1 MDRQIAEVQS
11 LATKYSK
18 SELGRMVSMGLL
30 DPQKAMMA
38 GMMIDR
44 IQKQNA
50 QPPQTTVAEDVL
62 GLPGMAEKQQQ
73 MQPQPAGV
81 EALPAGNVGE
91 YAGGGIVAFA
101 DGGEA
106 DAPGYAGDRGSWVID
121 PKVQRQRDMQWRLPI
136 LKQELQ
142 EAQAR
147 GNEADVAAIQR
158 EIRRLVPRADADA
171 GIGALVPSVQA
182 AETQTAAP
190 ATDTSAETSSPLGR
204 GMKKLFRMGESTT
217 NAARAYQ
224 TGVAE
229 YDKRIA
235 EVSNKI
241 GELSGPL
248 GLRQQTQEQ
257 KAEFEQ
263 LMKDRQVLMNARNN
277 LAQDIAKYNM
287 IAPSKPGAAAPGAAA
302 KPDTSID
309 QMPLPDEIGTTP
321 KGGKAP
327 PSAEAPAQPA
337 EPSFPGV
344 MKGLKAETIPLPK
357 EKSITELAQ
366 EQEEADKLMGV
377 DKDVFNKL
385 RQDYKKMGGKFAER
399 KDRAAGMALMMFG
412 AGLIGA
418 RRGQEAQAVSRFG
431 QQALIGYMGAM
442 EKINENEDKLDEK
455 LRDLSLAEQTYLRT
469 KSEKA
474 LSEKRALERDI
485 RGVQAKNAELTNQVN
500 VKGAEFTVD
509 WIKNN
514 NPPLYQTLNRIAQ
527 DQRDA
532 GNKGFTTLDAL
543 KDYQGVAKTGEVSRD
558 KAFQEWSGN
567 IMLQSK
573 YPDFESYWAGYKRSM
588 GGGATGGPVDK
599 NNPLLRP

>member
-18 SELGRMVSMGLL
+18 AELGRLVSMGLL

-44 IQKQNA
+44 IQKQNS

-62 GLPGMAEKQQQ
+62 GLPGMAEKRQQQ
-73 MQPQPAGV
+73 AQQQVQQQPQPAGV

-106 DAPGYAGDRGSWVID
+106 DVPGYAGDRESWVID

-171 GIGALVPSVQA
+171 GIGALIPPAQA
-182 AETQTAAP
+182 GETQTTATGAS
-190 ATDTSAETSSPLGR
+190 TDTSSPFGR
-204 GMKKLFRMGESTT
+204 GMKKLFRMGEGTT

-224 TGVAE
+224 SGLET
-229 YDKRIA
+229 YDQRLA
-235 EVSNKI
+235 EVNARL
-241 GELSGPL
+241 GELGGSL
-248 GLRQQTQEQ
+248 GLRQQTAEQ
-257 KAEFEQ
+257 RAEYEQ
-263 LMKDRQVLMNARNN
+263 LMKDRDVLMSARNN
-277 LAQDIAKYNM
+277 LAQDINKYSS
-287 IAPSKPGAAAPGAAA
+287 IAPKKPATPEAAA
-302 KPDTSID
+302 KPEAAPD
-309 QMPLPDEIGTTP
+309 QMPLPEAIPSGP
-321 KGGKAP
+321 KAA
-327 PSAEAPAQPA
+327 PSAAPRE
-337 EPSFPGV
+337 EPGFAGV
-344 MKGLKAETIPLPK
+344 IKGLKAETIPLPEK
-357 EKSITELAQ
+357 KSIAELAA

-442 EKINENEDKLDEK
+442 EKINENEDRLDEK

-485 RGVQAKNAELTNQVN
+485 RATQAKNVELANQVN

-509 WIKNN
+509 WIKTN
-514 NPPLYQTLNRIAQ
+514 NPPLYQTLNRVAE
-527 DQRDA
+527 DQRNA
-532 GNKGFTTLDAL
+532 GNKGYTTLDAL

>member
-1 MDRQIAEVQS
+1 MDRQIAEIQS
-11 LATKYSK
+11 LATKHSK
-18 SELGRMVSMGLL
+18 EELGRMVRMGLL
-30 DPQKAMMA
+30 DAQKAMMA

-62 GLPGMAEKQQQ
+62 GLPGMAEKRQQQ
-73 MQPQPAGV
+73 AQQQAEQQPQPAGV

-106 DAPGYAGDRGSWVID
+106 DVPGYAGDRESWVID

-158 EIRRLVPRADADA
+158 EIRRLVPRAEADA
-171 GIGALVPSVQA
+171 GIGALVPSAQA
-182 AETQTAAP
+182 GETQTTTPAAD
-190 ATDTSAETSSPLGR
+190 ASADTSSPFGR
-204 GMKKLFRMGESTT
+204 GMKKLFRMGEGTT

-224 TGVAE
+224 SGLET
-229 YDKRIA
+229 YDQRLA
-235 EVSNKI
+235 EVNARL
-241 GELSGPL
+241 GELGGSL
-248 GLRQQTQEQ
+248 GLRQQTPDQ
-257 KAEFEQ
+257 KAEYEQ
-263 LMKDRQVLMNARNN
+263 LMKDRDVLMSARNN
-277 LAQDIAKYNM
+277 LAQDINKYSS
-287 IAPSKPGAAAPGAAA
+287 IAPKRSATPEAAA
-302 KPDTSID
+302 KPEAAPD
-309 QMPLPDEIGTTP
+309 QMPLPEAIPSGP
-321 KGGKAP
+321 K
-327 PSAEAPAQPA
+327 A
-337 EPSFPGV
+337 EPSATPREEPGFAGV
-344 MKGLKAETIPLPK
+344 IKGLKAETIPLPEK
-357 EKSITELAQ
+357 KSIADLAK
-366 EQEEADKLMGV
+366 EQEDADRLMGV
-377 DKDVFNKL
+377 DKDVFSKL

-509 WIKNN
+509 WIKTN
-514 NPPLYQTLNRIAQ
+514 NPPLYQTLNRVAQ

-532 GNKGFTTLDAL
+532 GNPYYTTLDAL

-558 KAFQEWSGN
+558 KAFQEWSSSPV
-567 IMLQSK
+567 LQMK
-573 YPDFESYWAGYKRSM
+573 YPDFESYWAGYKRGV
-588 GGGATGGPVDK
+588 GGGATVGPVDK
-599 NNPLLRP
+599 NHPLLRP